1 MSALLLPP
9 PVTIEDGDLLR
20 PIGGHLSVKPL
31 DGDPILSQE
40 RIGVVPSTQPS
51 SVSAVVQAFE
61 QRAKEDIPPPPE
73 CAPPPPPFSYPPA
86 DQKPPGEGS
95 PYAVP
100 KHPRCGEEEEEDIYQ
115 KIGKEWLGG
124 GLLDDGED
132 DGLINDFEEE
142 ADENFTVHFA
152 HHGRKAAGKSN
163 FSWNTKKKY

>member
-1 MSALLLPP
+1 MSALPP

-61 QRAKEDIPPPPE
+61 QRAKEDIPPPP
-73 CAPPPPPFSYPPA
+73 PPFSYPP
-86 DQKPPGEGS
+86 QKPPGEGS

-100 KHPRCGEEEEEDIYQ
+100 QHLGGGEEEEDIYQ
-115 KIGKEWLGG
+115 KIGAEWLGG

-163 FSWNTKKKY
+163 FSWDTKKN